1 MTMTTHARPESLVTT
16 EWLAGRL
23 DDPKVRIVDATW
35 YLPNAGRVGRADYDA
50 RHIPGAVFW
59 DIDKIADPAT
69 PLPHMVPDA
78 ATFAR
83 HMEALGI
90 ADGMNVVVYDAV
102 GMASAPRAWWT
113 LRYFGFDA
121 ASVLDGGLV
130 KWLAEGRPVDA
141 RQPAPA
147 PSGRFTARPRPE
159 LVRAVE
165 QVRANIASHAEQV
178 LDARA
183 AGRFLGID
191 PEPRPNVRPGHI
203 PGSLSLPYGELIDPA
218 TKTLRPT
225 AELRRKFA
233 DAGIDLNRP
242 VVTSCGSG
250 ITACVLALGLD
261 LLGHERVAVYD
272 GSWAEW
278 GGRQDTPVEP

>member
-1 MTMTTHARPESLVTT
+1 LVTT
-16 EWLAGRL
+16 DWLAGRL
-23 DDPKVRIVDATW
+23 GDPKVRIVDATW
-35 YLPNAGRVGRADYDA
+35 YLPNAGRVGRADYET

-59 DIDKIADPAT
+59 EIDAIADPAT
-69 PLPHMVPDA
+69 ALPHMVPDA

-83 HMEALGI
+83 HMERLGVV
-90 ADGMNVVVYDAV
+90 DGVEVVVYDGV
-102 GMASAPRAWWT
+102 GMASAPRVWWT
-113 LRYFGFDA
+113 LRYFGYDA
-121 ASVLDGGLV
+121 VRVLDGGLV
-130 KWLAEGRPVDA
+130 KWLAEGRPTDA
-141 RQPAPA
+141 GPPAAA
-147 PSGRFTARPRPE
+147 PKGTFTARVRPA
-159 LVRAVE
+159 LVRSLE
-165 QVRANIASHAEQV
+165 QVRANLASGGEQV

-218 TKTLRPT
+218 TKTMRP
-225 AELRRKFA
+225 AADLERKFA
-233 DAGIDLNRP
+233 DAGIDLDRP

-250 ITACVLALGLD
+250 ITACVLALGLH
-261 LLGHERVAVYD
+261 LVGHDRVAVYD